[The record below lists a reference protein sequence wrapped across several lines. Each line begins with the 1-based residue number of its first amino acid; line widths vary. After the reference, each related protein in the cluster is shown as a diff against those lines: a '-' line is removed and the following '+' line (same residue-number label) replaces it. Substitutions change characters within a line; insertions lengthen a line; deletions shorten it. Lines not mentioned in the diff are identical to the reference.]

1 MEDCCFVPKK
11 SLIALSD
18 LGLFSPV
25 LPGCP
30 EGWAED
36 RKPSITVSIVSTSTL
51 RWEWCLGE
59 CLIPFGSL
67 RSEKWQT
74 DIWCVHRSIMCW
86 DRNSRIKH
94 DPNVYIK
101 HRTPFSMLLVTKGHL
116 FGLRDFKIQLV
127 NHLGLKIG
135 FNSSSCLD
143 QEGNLLTYMYKIQVS
158 FSLKAPRVYHSLPF
172 PFCLNVTRLAFALS
186 SPLWWQDSLNYSSST
201 LFIIESSR
209 KVSLTLIQVWIKVLG
224 LTVTGSDWVPF
235 LTLMEFT
242 CSTFQAGLGIREGL
256 VSPGK
261 DTRHRHQELNRCWVA
276 RTAGVYH
283 WGTGLIQEEKKNN
296 MTLNS

>member
-1 MEDCCFVPKK
+1 MSRGVGRGQEAQHYRQHCLHQHAAMEMMLRRV
-11 SLIALSD
+11 SHSI
-18 LGLFSPV
+18 
-25 LPGCP
+25 
-30 EGWAED
+30 
-36 RKPSITVSIVSTSTL
+36 RKPAFWKVTNRYLMCPSQYYV
-51 RWEWCLGE
+51 LGQ
-59 CLIPFGSL
+59 
-67 RSEKWQT
+67 KQ
-74 DIWCVHRSIMCW
+74 
-86 DRNSRIKH
+86 SRIKH

-116 FGLRDFKIQLV
+116 FGLREFKIQLV

-135 FNSSSCLD
+135 FNSSSWLD
-143 QEGNLLTYMYKIQVS
+143 QEGNLLTYTYKIQVS

-186 SPLWWQDSLNYSSST
+186 SPSWWQDSLNYSSST

-242 CSTFQAGLGIREGL
+242 CSTSQAGLGIREVL

-261 DTRHRHQELNRCWVA
+261 DTRRRHQELNRCWVA
-276 RTAGVYH
+276 RTASV
-283 WGTGLIQEEKKNN
+283 TGLIQEEKKNN
-296 MTLNS
+296 MTLNR